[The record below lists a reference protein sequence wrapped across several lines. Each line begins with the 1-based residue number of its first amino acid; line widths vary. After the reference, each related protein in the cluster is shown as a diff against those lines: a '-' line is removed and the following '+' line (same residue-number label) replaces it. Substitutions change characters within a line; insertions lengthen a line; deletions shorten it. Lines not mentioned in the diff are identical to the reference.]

1 VARPGCLKLPLQ
13 PKGDDVSYWDFFVE
27 YAPKMASGA
36 VTTAMVMV
44 CSAFL
49 AAAISLI
56 FGLMRLSRNWGIQ
69 TIATVYIE
77 FFRGTSLLVQLYWIY
92 YVLPLLGLTLSPF
105 ISGVLALGMNF
116 GAYGAEIVRG
126 GIQAVPRGQ
135 WEAALALNMSPA
147 QRMRRIIVPQTFTI
161 ILPPAAN
168 LTVELLK
175 ATALVALITVVD
187 LMFVAKQINATTWLS
202 AQVFGTALIIYF
214 VMARFALIPF
224 LRWLE
229 LLAARKVGKA

>member
-1 VARPGCLKLPLQ
+1 MNYLDFLSEYLPKL
-13 PKGDDVSYWDFFVE
+13 
-27 YAPKMASGA
+27 ANGA
-36 VTTAMVMV
+36 GMTIMVMV
-44 CSAFL
+44 CATLL
-49 AAAISLI
+49 AVFISML
-56 FGLMRLSRNWGIQ
+56 FGLMRLSSNFAIQ
-69 TIATVYIE
+69 GAATVYIE

-92 YVLPLLGLTLSPF
+92 YVLPLMGLTLTPF
-105 ISGVLALGMNF
+105 VSGVLALGLNF

-126 GIQAVPRGQ
+126 GVQSVPRGQ
-135 WEAALALNMSPA
+135 YEAALALNMSPA
-147 QRMRRIIVPQTFTI
+147 TRMRRVIIPQTFPL

-202 AQVFGTALIIYF
+202 AQVFGTALIVYY

-229 LLAARKVGKA
+229 VRAARMVGKA

>member
-1 VARPGCLKLPLQ
+1 MG
-13 PKGDDVSYWDFFVE
+13 YWEFLVE
-27 YAPKMASGA
+27 YLPKLANGA
-36 VTTAMVMV
+36 VMTVMVMV
-44 CSAFL
+44 CATLL
-49 AAAISLI
+49 AVAISMV
-56 FGLMRLSRNWGIQ
+56 FGLMRLSSNFAIQ
-69 TIATVYIE
+69 GAATVYIE

-92 YVLPLLGLTLSPF
+92 YVLPLMGLTLSPF
-105 ISGVLALGMNF
+105 VSGVLALGLNF

-135 WEAALALNMSPA
+135 YEAALALNMSPFS
-147 QRMRRIIVPQTFTI
+147 RMRRIIIPQIYTI

-202 AQVFGTALIIYF
+202 AQVFGTALIIYYA
-214 VMARFALIPF
+214 MARFALIPF

-229 LLAARKVGKA
+229 LIAARKIGKA

>member
-1 VARPGCLKLPLQ
+1 MSYLDFLAEFLPKL
-13 PKGDDVSYWDFFVE
+13 
-27 YAPKMASGA
+27 ANGA
-36 VTTAMVMV
+36 VTTLLVMI
-44 CSAFL
+44 CATLL
-49 AAAISLI
+49 AAAISVV
-56 FGLMRLSRNWGIQ
+56 FGLMRLSSNYAVQGG
-69 TIATVYIE
+69 ATVYIE

-92 YVLPLLGLTLSPF
+92 YVLPLMGLTMTPF
-105 ISGVLALGMNF
+105 VSGVLALGLNF

-126 GIQAVPRGQ
+126 GIQSVPRAQ
-135 WEAALALNMSPA
+135 YEAALALNMSPA
-147 QRMRRIIVPQTFTI
+147 KRMWRIIIPQTFPL

-168 LTVELLK
+168 LTVEMLK

-202 AQVFGTALIIYF
+202 AQVFGTALIIYY

-229 LLAARKVGKA
+229 VLAARKVGKA

>member
-1 VARPGCLKLPLQ
+1 MSYLDFLSEFLPKL
-13 PKGDDVSYWDFFVE
+13 
-27 YAPKMASGA
+27 ANGA
-36 VTTAMVMV
+36 GMTIMVMI
-44 CSAFL
+44 CATLL
-49 AAAISLI
+49 AVFISML
-56 FGLMRLSRNWGIQ
+56 FGLMRLSSNFAIQ
-69 TIATVYIE
+69 GAATVYIE

-92 YVLPLLGLTLSPF
+92 YVLPLMGLTLTPF
-105 ISGVLALGMNF
+105 VSGVLALGLNF

-126 GIQAVPRGQ
+126 GIQSVARGQ
-135 WEAALALNMSPA
+135 YEAALALNMSPA
-147 QRMRRIIVPQTFTI
+147 TRMRRIIIPQTFPL

-202 AQVFGTALIIYF
+202 AQVFGTALIVYY

-229 LLAARKVGKA
+229 IRAARMVGKA

>member
-1 VARPGCLKLPLQ
+1 MG
-13 PKGDDVSYWDFFVE
+13 YWEFLVE
-27 YAPKMASGA
+27 YLPKLANGA
-36 VTTAMVMV
+36 VMTVMVMV
-44 CSAFL
+44 CATLL
-49 AAAISLI
+49 AVAVSMV
-56 FGLMRLSRNWGIQ
+56 FGLMRLSSHFAIQ
-69 TIATVYIE
+69 GAATVYIE

-92 YVLPLLGLTLSPF
+92 YVLPLMGLTLSPF
-105 ISGVLALGMNF
+105 VSGVLALGLNF

-135 WEAALALNMSPA
+135 YEAALALNMSPFS
-147 QRMRRIIVPQTFTI
+147 RMRRIILPQIYTI

-202 AQVFGTALIIYF
+202 AQVFGTALIIYYA
-214 VMARFALIPF
+214 MARFALIPF
-224 LRWLE
+224 LRRLE
-229 LLAARKVGKA
+229 LVAARKIGKA

>member
-1 VARPGCLKLPLQ
+1 MSYLDFLSEFLPKL
-13 PKGDDVSYWDFFVE
+13 VN
-27 YAPKMASGA
+27 GA
-36 VTTAMVMV
+36 GMTIMVMI
-44 CSAFL
+44 CATLL
-49 AAAISLI
+49 AVFISML
-56 FGLMRLSRNWGIQ
+56 FGLMRLSSNFAIQ
-69 TIATVYIE
+69 GAATVYIE

-92 YVLPLLGLTLSPF
+92 YVLPLMGITLSPF
-105 ISGVLALGMNF
+105 VSGVLALGLNF

-126 GIQAVPRGQ
+126 GIQSVPRGQ
-135 WEAALALNMSPA
+135 YEAALALNMSPA
-147 QRMRRIIVPQTFTI
+147 TRMRRIIIPQTFPL

-202 AQVFGTALIIYF
+202 AQVFGTALIVYY

-229 LLAARKVGKA
+229 VRAARMVGKA

>member
-1 VARPGCLKLPLQ
+1 MSYLDFLSEYLPKLVNDA
-13 PKGDDVSYWDFFVE
+13 G
-27 YAPKMASGA
+27 M
-36 VTTAMVMV
+36 TIMVMI
-44 CSAFL
+44 CATLL
-49 AAAISLI
+49 AVFISML
-56 FGLMRLSRNWGIQ
+56 FGLMRLSSNFAIQ
-69 TIATVYIE
+69 GAATVYIE

-92 YVLPLLGLTLSPF
+92 YVLPLMGLTLSPF
-105 ISGVLALGMNF
+105 VSGVLALELNF

-126 GIQAVPRGQ
+126 GIQSVARGQ
-135 WEAALALNMSPA
+135 YEAALALNMSPA
-147 QRMRRIIVPQTFTI
+147 TRMRRIIIPQTFPL

-202 AQVFGTALIIYF
+202 AQVFGTALVVYY

-229 LLAARKVGKA
+229 VLAARMVGKA